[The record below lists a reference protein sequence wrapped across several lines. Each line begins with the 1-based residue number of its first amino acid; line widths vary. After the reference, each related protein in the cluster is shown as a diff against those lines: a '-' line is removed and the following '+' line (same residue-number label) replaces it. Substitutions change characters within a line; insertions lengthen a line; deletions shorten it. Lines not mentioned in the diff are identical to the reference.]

1 MELPPR
7 SMTRI
12 GGLVSAVQQGIS
24 KKNNK
29 PYAMLTIEDLQGTV
43 QVLAM
48 NENYDK
54 YRQLFEM
61 NKALLIIGEVNN
73 QEDRP
78 KIFPT
83 EIMALEDAP
92 KKFTKQVHLRLQAA
106 HFTPERLTEVQGLVT
121 SFPGKIPLFL
131 CIRLPTGEAV
141 FIETHEK
148 FSVSP
153 TRELAAEADRLF
165 GEDTFYAKVDSSL
178 PERKMKAWEKK
189 STNGDDE

>member
-1 MELPPR
+1 
-7 SMTRI
+7 MTRL

-29 PYAMLTIEDLQGTV
+29 PYAMITIEDLQGTV

-73 QEDRP
+73 SEDSP

-83 EIMALEDAP
+83 EIMPLEDAP
-92 KKFTKQVHLRLQAA
+92 KKFTKQVTLRIQAA
-106 HFTPERLTEVQGLVT
+106 HFPPDRLAEVQGLIAA
-121 SFPGKIPLFL
+121 FPGKTPLYL
-131 CIRLPTGEAV
+131 CIKQPTGEAI
-141 FIETHEK
+141 F
-148 FSVSP
+148 
-153 TRELAAEADRLF
+153 
-165 GEDTFYAKVDSSL
+165 
-178 PERKMKAWEKK
+178 
-189 STNGDDE
+189 